1 MILLTSLLIAGIL
14 NWHSNGDLCQ
24 LQTKEMMKVLNRYSI
39 EEESKE
45 QSTLFIDFMNRSNKT
60 ADNEKIL
67 K

>member
-14 NWHSNGDLCQ
+14 NCHSNGDLCQ